1 MKNKGI
7 KIGVVFLLL
16 FALLSVAG
24 CQQEDVVIVGAASGQ
39 PGPTSGQLRISFAP
53 VSSSASIKLSPNITI
68 NDLSLSADMSFTVT
82 NTDTNATTVL
92 TGVVIDADPA
102 FTHAEFD
109 ANGSALST
117 TRVSLLIPYT
127 LEPGNYKVT
136 AVTGSVKYP
145 SSSGTSVKDLS
156 LARDGD
162 GLNITF
168 TIAAPELTPTP
179 EPTATPTVEPTA
191 TPTAEPTA
199 TPTAEPTA
207 TPTAEPTA
215 TPTAEPTATPTAEPT
230 ATPTAEPTAT
240 PTAEPTATPTAEPTA
255 TPTAAPTAV
264 PTAVPTATPSP
275 TNHPKT
281 GDDFAPALWL
291 TLCAGSLAALAL
303 LLKKRHI

>member
-7 KIGVVFLLL
+7 KIGVVFILL

-39 PGPTSGQLRISFAP
+39 PGPTSGQLRIGFTLL
-53 VSSSASIKLSPNITI
+53 VSKGASTQPSRNITI
-68 NDLSLSADMSFTVT
+68 NDLSLSADTSFTVT

-92 TGVVIDADPA
+92 TNVAIDTDPA

-109 ANGSALST
+109 ANGKALST
-117 TRVSLLIPYT
+117 TRVSLLVSYA
-127 LEPGNYKVT
+127 LEPGNYEVT
-136 AVTGSVKYP
+136 DVKGSINF
-145 SSSGTSVKDLS
+145 LS
-156 LARDGD
+156 LDNAGNDIAARSLLYLGKEEN
-162 GLNITF
+162 GIMNTF

-179 EPTATPTVEPTA
+179 ELTATPTV
-191 TPTAEPTA
+191 
-199 TPTAEPTA
+199 
-207 TPTAEPTA
+207 EPTA

>member
-24 CQQEDVVIVGAASGQ
+24 CQQEDVVIVGVEPGQ

-156 LARDGD
+156 VARDGD

-240 PTAEPTATPTAEPTA
+240 PTA
-255 TPTAAPTAV
+255 APTAV
-264 PTAVPTATPSP
+264 PTAAPTATPSP